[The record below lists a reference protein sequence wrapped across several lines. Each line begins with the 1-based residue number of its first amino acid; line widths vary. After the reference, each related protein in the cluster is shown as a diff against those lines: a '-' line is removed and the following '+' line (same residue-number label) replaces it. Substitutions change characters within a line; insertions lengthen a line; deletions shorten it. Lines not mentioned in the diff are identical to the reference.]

1 MKVGLHQFHAQTID
15 WFQKAVSTPGVSRNA
30 LALELCEREQWTG
43 TTGELCVASARKA
56 LPVLAERLGVALPA
70 THPSFGSGGREAP
83 PEAAYPDRALRCPLS
98 ALGEVTVEPVSGD
111 EERRQWESMMRTH
124 HPQGWRQAPGGQLRY
139 WVCSSRYGRLGGLNF
154 CAASWHQ
161 KVRDAFIGWSGEAR
175 VSNLSRVLNNQRLL
189 ILPGVRVHG
198 LASRVLELACAQV
211 VEDWEA
217 KYNVRPVLAYTY
229 VSPEHP
235 GTSYRAAGW
244 QRGEGGTSG
253 CSPGG
258 GTVVRAVWLK
268 PLVRGWRTV
277 LCAEPVRQIQAAPAL
292 HMDEKTDWADVE
304 YGRSTHP
311 DGRVCARILRMGR
324 AWLERPGASLPQI
337 FPRRAELRA
346 AYRLLSNG
354 RVKMEHILEP
364 HWAAMVDRCRLEPV
378 VLALQDTTALN
389 YASRPATAGLVNIG
403 GGGSGVQGLKAHVGL
418 AVNEAGRPLGV
429 YALDADYADRLELE
443 SERWGEGLARACE
456 LERAC
461 ARTRVVTVCDREG
474 DLWGLLDQARSQS
487 AGLLVRVRRGSRREV
502 LLAGGKRECLWAHME
517 RLPSLAEKTVQVVA
531 CGGGGSVRGAR
542 CGWRCGRRGCGW
554 RRRGGHPQVRTRR
567 RLRCWRSVR
576 LKRTRRPVREAE
588 PLHWLL
594 LTTEGQAD
602 ADGAGTAVRHY
613 ELRWTIEE
621 YFRTLKTGAGI
632 EKRQLDHADDLR
644 KCLTFDAITACEV
657 FSLDRMARDRPQTP
671 ADEVVSEDD
680 LLVLNTRLDDYGI
693 RRPQP
698 PPGEAPD
705 IRSFVVDV
713 ARLAGFHPRRS
724 QPLPGIMKLW
734 EGYVL
739 LRESVF
745 TYRAIRRQSMV
756 QNE

>member
-30 LALELCEREQWTG
+30 LARGLCERDEWTG
-43 TTGELCVASARKA
+43 PTGELCVAAARKA
-56 LPVLAERLGVALPA
+56 LPVLAGRLGVALPA
-70 THPSFGSGGREAP
+70 PHPAFGSGGREAP
-83 PEAAYPDRALRCPLS
+83 PEAAYPDRALRGPLS

-111 EERRQWESMMRTH
+111 EERRLWESMMRTH
-124 HPQGWRQAPGGQLRY
+124 HPQGWAQAPGGQLRY

-161 KVRDAFIGWSGEAR
+161 QVRDAFIGWSGEAR

-229 VSPEHP
+229 VAPEHP

-244 QRGEGGTSG
+244 QCGAGGTSG
-253 CSPGG
+253 RSPSG

-292 HMDEKTDWADVE
+292 HMDEKTDWAVVE
-304 YGRSTHP
+304 YGRSRHP

-337 FPRRAELRA
+337 FPRRADLRA
-346 AYRLLSNG
+346 AYRLLSNE
-354 RVKMEHILEP
+354 RVTMEHILEP

-474 DLWGLLDQARSQS
+474 DLWGLLDQARAQS

-531 CGGGGSVRGAR
+531 CGGGRKRA
-542 CGWRCGRRGCGW
+542 GRE
-554 RRRGGHPQVRTRR
+554 
-567 RLRCWRSVR
+567 VR
-576 LKRTRRPVREAE
+576 LALRAARVRLAPPRRPPSGADTAPIEMLAVSAIEADPPAGE
-588 PLHWLL
+588 QPLHWLL

-602 ADGAGTAVRHY
+602 ADGASTALRHY

-632 EKRQLDHADDLR
+632 EARQLDHADDLR

-724 QPLPGIMKLW
+724 QPLPGVMKLW
-734 EGYVL
+734 QGYVL
-739 LRESVF
+739 LREAVF
-745 TYRAIRRQSMV
+745 TYRSLRRRGMI

>member
-30 LALELCEREQWTG
+30 LARGLCERDQWTG
-43 TTGELCVASARKA
+43 PTGELCVAAARKA
-56 LPVLAERLGVALPA
+56 LPVLAVRLGVALPA
-70 THPSFGSGGREAP
+70 PHPAFGSGGGEAP
-83 PEAAYPDRALRCPLS
+83 PEVAYPDRALRRPLS

-161 KVRDAFIGWSGEAR
+161 KVRDGFIGWSVEAR

-198 LASRVLELACAQV
+198 LASRVLELAGAQV
-211 VEDWEA
+211 VEDWET
-217 KYNVRPVLAYTY
+217 KYHVRPVLAYTY
-229 VSPEHP
+229 IAPEHP

-244 QRGEGGTSG
+244 RCGEGGTSG
-253 CSPGG
+253 RSPSG

-292 HMDEKTDWADVE
+292 HMDERTDWADVE
-304 YGRSTHP
+304 YGRSRHP

-337 FPRRAELRA
+337 FPRRADLRA
-346 AYRLLSNG
+346 AYRLLSNE
-354 RVKMEHILEP
+354 RVTMEHILEP

-443 SERWGEGLARACE
+443 SDRWGEG

-474 DLWGLLDQARSQS
+474 DLWGLL
-487 AGLLVRVRRGSRREV
+487 VRVRRGSRREV
-502 LLAGGKRECLWAHME
+502 LVAGGKRECLWAHME
-517 RLPSLAEKTVQVVA
+517 TLPSLAEKTVQVVA
-531 CGGGGSVRGAR
+531 CGGGRKRA
-542 CGWRCGRRGCGW
+542 GRE
-554 RRRGGHPQVRTRR
+554 
-567 RLRCWRSVR
+567 VR
-576 LKRTRRPVREAE
+576 LELRAARVRLAAPRRPPSGADTAPIEMLAVSAIEADPPAGE
-588 PLHWLL
+588 QPLHWLL
-594 LTTEGQAD
+594 LTTEGEAD
-602 ADGAGTAVRHY
+602 ADGASTALRHY

-632 EKRQLDHADDLR
+632 EARQLDHADDLR

-657 FSLDRMARDRPQTP
+657 FSLDRMARD
-671 ADEVVSEDD
+671 S
-680 LLVLNTRLDDYGI
+680 
-693 RRPQP
+693 PQP

-724 QPLPGIMKLW
+724 QPLPGVMKLW
-734 EGYVL
+734 QGYVL
-739 LRESVF
+739 LREAVF
-745 TYRAIRRQSMV
+745 TYRSLRRRGMI